1 MKMLHAA
8 TALTFAAIAP
18 VLAITAAPALAEET
32 AAKLSIDSPI
42 EALMANEA
50 AKAVVIKHLG
60 PLNQHPFYDQFK
72 TMTLPQVQPMS
83 NGAITAETIEKIK
96 TDLAAIA

>member
-8 TALTFAAIAP
+8 ALAITP
-18 VLAITAAPALAEET
+18 VLALAAAPALADDHAEA
-32 AAKLSIDSPI
+32 AAKLTIDSPI
-42 EALMANEA
+42 EALMADET

-96 TDLAAIA
+96 TELAAIA